1 MKLCL
6 VCNFQFGDEQDLCPK
21 DMSKL
26 VPLGKD
32 PLLGKLIQ
40 ERYRVESVIAKGSMG
55 IVYKATQELIG
66 REVAV
71 KVLHG
76 YLVAD
81 DESMKRFHKEAK
93 AASRLNHPNIMTL
106 YDFGVLP
113 SGQPYIVMDLLKG
126 KSLAD
131 ILSERRNLPVDEV
144 LPIFQQVF
152 QAIGAAH
159 KIGVVH
165 RDMKPDNI
173 VVEQSRNKVPLVK
186 LVDFGIATFIQEQ
199 EDTLGKI
206 TKAGTV
212 CGSPTYMSPEQ
223 CDDNKVDGRS
233 DLYSLGIVLYETL
246 TGRVPFDGADIY
258 NVMSMHVKDAP
269 PSLKSVRPDLNFPP
283 QLEQVVDR
291 ALQKDP
297 GKRFQTASDFW
308 ESLSNACTNGRPR
321 STATPQPATTSL
333 TPTPAAAAGV
343 GAGGGGG
350 SPLSS
355 NPLGMGAP
363 ISNPMATSSAPTTDI
378 QRPAPREPEAPSPVR
393 GHSGHTPE
401 PLTKGSDEG
410 DVQSLVDRALISK
423 LHAAGMTPVSGLQPA
438 PEPPSPASI
447 INQIV
452 DEDAMR
458 KKMHASTLIINKPL
472 TRKKKKRGVDPI
484 IRWVGFMQQLMPMG
498 LTIILS
504 ASLLWVVANE
514 AYLHAVLDRKVKA
527 MLGAQKD
534 KTDVD
539 ALLRANKLD
548 QARKTLEK
556 RKRAGALSTEDQE
569 NLNDVYFL
577 LARREAKSRRYKAA
591 LNWLNQISDDE
602 RQDDET
608 QLLIK
613 KYRRLSGLK

>member
-32 PLLGKLIQ
+32 PLIGKLIQ

-113 SGQPYIVMDLLKG
+113 TGQPYIVMDLLKG

-131 ILSERRNLPVDEV
+131 ILTERRNLPVEEV

-223 CDDNKVDGRS
+223 CDDNRVDGRS
-233 DLYSLGIVLYETL
+233 DLYSLGVVLYETL

-258 NVMSMHVKDAP
+258 NVMSMHVKEAP
-269 PSLKSVRPDLNFPP
+269 PSLKAVRPDLSLPP
-283 QLEQVVDR
+283 QLEHVVER

-297 GKRFQTASDFW
+297 GKRYQTANDFW
-308 ESLSNACTNGRPR
+308 EALSNACTNGRSR
-321 STATPQPATTSL
+321 SSTSSTSREQPAATSL
-333 TPTPAAAAGV
+333 TPTPSPAAAAGV
-343 GAGGGGG
+343 GAGA
-350 SPLSS
+350 
-355 NPLGMGAP
+355 GAGAVADLTR
-363 ISNPMATSSAPTTDI
+363 SLRDAESAS
-378 QRPAPREPEAPSPVR
+378 QAVR
-393 GHSGHTPE
+393 GQTPVPGE
-401 PLTKGSDEG
+401 IGFAKVTDEG

-423 LHAAGMTPVSGLQPA
+423 LHAAGMTPSSGMGPA
-438 PEPPSPASI
+438 PAAPNPAEVL
-447 INQIV
+447 NQIA
-452 DEDAMR
+452 DEDMIR
-458 KKMHASTLIINKPL
+458 KKMHASTLIINKPIS
-472 TRKKKKRGVDPI
+472 KKKKRKGVDPV

-498 LTIILS
+498 LTIVLS

-527 MLGAQKD
+527 MFAAQND

-539 ALLRANKLD
+539 ALLKANKLD
-548 QARKTLEK
+548 QARKALEK
-556 RKRAGALSTEDQE
+556 RRKAGNFTDEDQDD
-569 NLNDVYFL
+569 LDDVYFL
-577 LARREAKSRRYKAA
+577 LARREAKARRYRSA
-591 LNWLNQISDDE
+591 LNWLNQQSAEE
-602 RQDDET
+602 RQTEET
-608 QLLIK
+608 QAAIK

>member
-32 PLLGKLIQ
+32 PLIGKLVQ

-113 SGQPYIVMDLLKG
+113 TGQPYIVMDLLKG

-223 CDDNKVDGRS
+223 CDDNRVDGRS
-233 DLYSLGIVLYETL
+233 DLYSLGVVLYETL

-258 NVMSMHVKDAP
+258 NVMSMHVKEAP
-269 PSLKSVRPDLNFPP
+269 PSLKAVRPDLNFPVH
-283 QLEQVVDR
+283 LESVVER

-297 GKRFQTASDFW
+297 GKRYQNAADFW
-308 ESLSNACTNGRPR
+308 EALSNACTNGKSR
-321 STATPQPATTSL
+321 SSSAPAHTSV

-343 GAGGGGG
+343 GLG
-350 SPLSS
+350 SGSGS
-355 NPLGMGAP
+355 GSGAP
-363 ISNPMATSSAPTTDI
+363 GGTASGPGVGPGSGPSAMADLSRSMRDPEVPSPTGRGTPGEGFAKISDEDDI
-378 QRPAPREPEAPSPVR
+378 QA
-393 GHSGHTPE
+393 
-401 PLTKGSDEG
+401 
-410 DVQSLVDRALISK
+410 LVDRALTSK
-423 LHAAGMTPVSGLQPA
+423 LHTAGMTPVSRLTPTPA
-438 PEPPSPASI
+438 PPNPAAI
-447 INQIV
+447 INQMA
-452 DEDAMR
+452 DEDAIR

-472 TRKKKKRGVDPI
+472 SKKKKRRQGVDPVL
-484 IRWVGFMQQLMPMG
+484 RWVGFMQQLMPMG

-527 MLGAQKD
+527 MFAAQQD
-534 KTDVD
+534 NKTDVD

-556 RKRAGALSTEDQE
+556 RRKTGPFTEEDRD

-577 LARREAKSRRYKAA
+577 LARREAKGRRYKAA
-591 LNWLNQISDDE
+591 LNLLNQMSDEEKQDE
-602 RQDDET
+602 ET
-608 QLLIK
+608 QILIR
-613 KYRRLSGLK
+613 KYRRLAGK